1 METKQKKAPNRF
13 SFFRLVFYIG
23 PHLIFKRMRGEGVTE
38 KQQRDAEFAE
48 IMLCALLS
56 VIISLISLG
65 ITMVRWLR

>member
-48 IMLCALLS
+48 IMLCRLE
-56 VIISLISLG
+56 
-65 ITMVRWLR
+65 